1 MRTNAMSKL
10 MREQN
15 ELVAKLKV
23 ATTFFSRFLGLM
35 GRRSLPSDEAI
46 LFPRCNSIHT
56 FFMRFPID
64 VVFLSAEGDVVA
76 AVRSLSPWRMT
87 FPKKGIKH
95 TLELAP
101 GSIDRLKI
109 AEGQKLTWEAK
120 A

>member
-1 MRTNAMSKL
+1 MSKL

-15 ELVAKLKV
+15 ELISKLKV

-35 GRRSLPSDEAI
+35 GRASLPTDEAI

-76 AVRSLSPWRMT
+76 AVRSLSPWRMVL
-87 FPKKGIKH
+87 PKKRVKH

-101 GSIDRLKI
+101 GSIDRLHI
-109 AEGQKLTWEAK
+109 GVGQKLSWEAK
-120 A
+120 V